1 MNAKHYITYKSWK
14 VKRLAKTQ
22 HSKNKDHGIL
32 SHHLIGNRGKVETVP
47 KCIFLW
53 YKTTTNSD
61 CSQGIKSCLLLGRKT
76 MTNLGSVLQSRGIT
90 LPRKVHILKAM
101 VFPVVMY
108 GCECCSIKKADHWRI
123 DNFEIMMLKK
133 TLEKLLGS
141 KEIKSDNPKGNQLW
155 IFTGRTDTEVPI
167 LWPSDAKHQLC
178 KRTWCWEWLRAKG

>member
-76 MTNLGSVLQSRGIT
+76 MTNLGSVLIIRDIALPTKVCISQSYGFSSSHVWMWVLFHKEGWSLKNWQFWNYDVKENSWET
-90 LPRKVHILKAM
+90 L
-101 VFPVVMY
+101 
-108 GCECCSIKKADHWRI
+108 G
-123 DNFEIMMLKK
+123 
-133 TLEKLLGS
+133 
-141 KEIKSDNPKGNQLW
+141 
-155 IFTGRTDTEVPI
+155 
-167 LWPSDAKHQLC
+167 
-178 KRTWCWEWLRAKG
+178 